1 LLQIISKAKDFEALQ
16 TLGSGAHDAAAPSPR
31 TSLDAQQAAAATVA
45 AASAISAISAS
56 AADQSS
62 RDSDAANGIP
72 PFEATEEW
80 LAALRDSL
88 PLEPSLRV
96 LHHLQVL
103 FPPPPPLSPLS
114 IPKLHPTVTYVNV
127 TCDM

>member
-16 TLGSGAHDAAAPSPR
+16 MLGSGAKESAAPSPR
-31 TSLDAQQAAAATVA
+31 TSLDAQQTAAAAVA
-45 AASAISAISAS
+45 AASAISAMSSS
-56 AADQSS
+56 AAERSA

-96 LHHLQVL
+96 LHHLQVRA
-103 FPPPPPLSPLS
+103 PPPPLPLNAS
-114 IPKLHPTVTYVNV
+114 RE
-127 TCDM
+127 M